1 MAPQSCPAGDGYME
15 RVNTGRSVLE
25 VTVEGDGEPVLLLHG
40 SIMGETYRAMMREP
54 ALAGRYK
61 LISVLRQGF
70 AGSSHSEGPYSIGE
84 QAADALAVLHAM
96 GEERAHVVGHSYG
109 GVIALQ
115 LAFDAPGSVH
125 SLALLEP
132 ALLMVPAAGAFSEA
146 MVPANE
152 AYTSGDPR
160 AAIDAFM
167 RAACGDNYLEV
178 SDATVGPGWFDQAVA
193 DAATLFAVELPA
205 IQEWTAPLDIA
216 GRITQPI
223 LSVLG
228 EQSGPL
234 FIEGADLLKEW
245 FPQTERFVLTRA
257 NHMLQYMNP
266 GDMAQALAA
275 FFARYP
281 MMVSARETAAV

>member
-1 MAPQSCPAGDGYME
+1 ME

-25 VTVEGDGEPVLLLHG
+25 VAVEGDGEPVLLLHG

-70 AGSSHSEGPYSIGE
+70 AGSSHSEGPYSIVE

-152 AYTSGDPR
+152 AYTAGDPR

-178 SDATVGPGWFDQAVA
+178 SDATVGPGCYWRGPVWQHMNMLIATGFRDRGHAALALAIRNQSERLFSASGFHEYYDPLSGA
-193 DAATLFAVELPA
+193 GLGGKNFSWTAATYLH
-205 IQEWTAPLDIA
+205 WIA
-216 GRITQPI
+216 
-223 LSVLG
+223 
-228 EQSGPL
+228 
-234 FIEGADLLKEW
+234 D
-245 FPQTERFVLTRA
+245 
-257 NHMLQYMNP
+257 
-266 GDMAQALAA
+266 
-275 FFARYP
+275 
-281 MMVSARETAAV
+281 